1 MTAEPSW
8 TPAPRGGLI
17 PLQPLGFGTILGRSF
32 SALRG
37 NPRVL
42 LGFAMV
48 VQLAASIVGVVV
60 IGWVTYAAMSRL
72 DTVNE
77 FSDDFGLIAAGSTL
91 IAVLTTIGVALVM
104 SVLGIIVQAVVVGEV
119 AHAALGERATL
130 GAIWR
135 RVRPVVWRLIGYY
148 ALVTIAVSVA
158 VGVLIAVGFALG
170 SVEIWMAVVYG
181 VLAALAAIV
190 LYAWLGT
197 KLFVVPSAIIL
208 EHATVIG
215 GIRRSW
221 QLTRGRFWP
230 TFGIIVLIGLIMNT
244 ASYVVGMPFTFLG
257 SAMSSIFAP
266 TGSPDA
272 AAGIGFVLAIAAS
285 QIVTLVISSVTVVV
299 QATSSALVYIDA
311 RMRREGIDLRMQSY
325 VERRD
330 SGRTDLDD
338 PYAFDPDA
346 VAPVR
351 ASWPAYAGPA
361 YGSPAAPYGA
371 QPPYGQPAPQ
381 YGQYAPQYGQ
391 PAPQY
396 GQPTPQYGQP
406 APQYGQYAHQYGQP
420 APQYGQ
426 PAPQYGQYAP
436 TSGQPAP
443 SERTPDASGAPASA
457 ERPTAPPYA
466 RPVDT
471 GSAPD
476 AGRTDA
482 ADGS

>member
-48 VQLAASIVGVVV
+48 VQMVSSIVGIVV
-60 IGWVTYAAMSRL
+60 IGWVTYTAMSRL
-72 DTVNE
+72 DTVDE
-77 FSDDFGLIAAGSTL
+77 FSDDFGLIAAGSAL
-91 IAVLTTIGVALVM
+91 IAVLTTIAVALVM
-104 SVLGIIVQAVVVGEV
+104 GVLGVIVQAVVVGEV
-119 AHAALGERATL
+119 AHASLGERATL

-148 ALVTIAVSVA
+148 ALITVAVSVVVA
-158 VGVLIAVGFALG
+158 VLIAIGFALG
-170 SVEIWMAVVYG
+170 SVETWIAVVYA
-181 VLAALAAIV
+181 VLAVLAAIV

-208 EHATVIG
+208 EHATITG

-257 SAMSSIFAP
+257 TALSTVFAP

-330 SGRTDLDD
+330 SGSADLED

-351 ASWPAYAGPA
+351 APWPAYTAAA
-361 YGSPAAPYGA
+361 YGQPGAAPYGQA
-371 QPPYGQPAPQ
+371 PQYGQYGQAPQYGQYGQPAPPYGQPAPQ
-381 YGQYAPQYGQ
+381 YG
-391 PAPQY
+391 
-396 GQPTPQYGQP
+396 
-406 APQYGQYAHQYGQP
+406 QYGQP

-426 PAPQYGQYAP
+426 PAPQDGQQA
-436 TSGQPAP
+436 PAP
-443 SERTPDASGAPASA
+443 DG
-457 ERPTAPPYA
+457 RPVPPYA
-466 RPVDT
+466 RPAADP
-471 GSAPD
+471 GSAPQT
-476 AGRTDA
+476 GRTD
-482 ADGS
+482 GS